1 MGNKILKKSK
11 GKWIVVSASVLATMT
26 LSTHVQAE
34 EAVNHDEVV
43 VEAVSEETV
52 VEAVGDTVVNEAEV
66 VEDNHDTTV
75 EAVSTVEE
83 SEAVQESEPAND
95 TEPTVDSETTET
107 NSEQVESTEVSVGVT
122 GDDTLPAETEE
133 VVTEET
139 TTESVK
145 AEDVQVEKTEESVV
159 RKFNTPTVS
168 PVSPTVK
175 TYQTVSGD
183 TLWKIAN
190 QYKVSVANLMDW
202 NKLTSNLIRVNQ
214 KLVVSNPTTQTTQ
227 PVDKPTTPTKPVEEK
242 PAETTKPVETKPVT
256 KTTNYTIKR
265 GDTLNRIAAQH
276 GVSVAQLRQWNNISG
291 HLIYPNQKI
300 IVNKVTTTQ
309 PVEPTKPEEKPTTP
323 TKPVETKPVTKT
335 TNYTIKR
342 GDTLNRIAAQHGVS
356 VAQLRQWN
364 NISGHLIYP
373 NQKIIVN
380 KVTTTQPVET
390 TKPEEKPTTPTKPV
404 EEKPVETKPETKTTH
419 YTIKRGD
426 TLNRIAQQYGVS
438 VAQLRQWNNISGS
451 LIHPNQKI
459 IVNKVTTTKPEE
471 KPTEPTK
478 PETKPEEKPTE
489 PTKPVENDKKDELV
503 TIPAFEQK
511 KHTVSYGDTLYEIA
525 RANNVTVNQ
534 IMTWNKLSS
543 TMIRTGQNLNVSDP
557 SKTTGSITLTRAELE
572 AKIAAENE
580 KLRIAAEAQKKAGD
594 RVVEVDADYDGTLI
608 KTYWN
613 QTGYRMPLTTVA
625 SRYGVTVAQ
634 LKQWNPLLTS
644 NYLLADQEIA
654 VSDPEAGNPAKLG
667 RATKNYLVINE
678 ASEKVTSEGVQKVLD
693 WFKARENKTFYSMT
707 DRNGPNSY
715 DCSSA
720 VYYALINA
728 GYLNRNTWI
737 GNTDSMF
744 AMEGGLLLPIP
755 ESQVRAGDIF
765 ISGYKYNSSGA
776 AGHTGV
782 AINNKEIYHS
792 TYNNKYFYDGIVRT
806 QTADRTGSSSRPL
819 YWYRLNENYRRK

>member
-256 KTTNYTIKR
+256 KTTN
-265 GDTLNRIAAQH
+265 
-276 GVSVAQLRQWNNISG
+276 
-291 HLIYPNQKI
+291 
-300 IVNKVTTTQ
+300 
-309 PVEPTKPEEKPTTP
+309 
-323 TKPVETKPVTKT
+323 
-335 TNYTIKR
+335 
-342 GDTLNRIAAQHGVS
+342 
-356 VAQLRQWN
+356 
-364 NISGHLIYP
+364 
-373 NQKIIVN
+373 
-380 KVTTTQPVET
+380 
-390 TKPEEKPTTPTKPV
+390 
-404 EEKPVETKPETKTTH
+404 
-419 YTIKRGD
+419 
-426 TLNRIAQQYGVS
+426 
-438 VAQLRQWNNISGS
+438 
-451 LIHPNQKI
+451 
-459 IVNKVTTTKPEE
+459 
-471 KPTEPTK
+471 
-478 PETKPEEKPTE
+478 
-489 PTKPVENDKKDELV
+489 
-503 TIPAFEQK
+503 
-511 KHTVSYGDTLYEIA
+511 
-525 RANNVTVNQ
+525 
-534 IMTWNKLSS
+534 
-543 TMIRTGQNLNVSDP
+543 
-557 SKTTGSITLTRAELE
+557 
-572 AKIAAENE
+572 
-580 KLRIAAEAQKKAGD
+580 
-594 RVVEVDADYDGTLI
+594 
-608 KTYWN
+608 
-613 QTGYRMPLTTVA
+613 
-625 SRYGVTVAQ
+625 
-634 LKQWNPLLTS
+634 
-644 NYLLADQEIA
+644 
-654 VSDPEAGNPAKLG
+654 
-667 RATKNYLVINE
+667 
-678 ASEKVTSEGVQKVLD
+678 
-693 WFKARENKTFYSMT
+693 
-707 DRNGPNSY
+707 
-715 DCSSA
+715 
-720 VYYALINA
+720 
-728 GYLNRNTWI
+728 
-737 GNTDSMF
+737 
-744 AMEGGLLLPIP
+744 
-755 ESQVRAGDIF
+755 
-765 ISGYKYNSSGA
+765 
-776 AGHTGV
+776 
-782 AINNKEIYHS
+782 
-792 TYNNKYFYDGIVRT
+792 
-806 QTADRTGSSSRPL
+806 
-819 YWYRLNENYRRK
+819 

>member
-11 GKWIVVSASVLATMT
+11 GKWIAVSASVLATMA
-26 LSTHVQAE
+26 LSAQVQAE
-34 EAVNHDEVV
+34 EATNYDEVV
-43 VEAVSEETV
+43 VEAVSEETNA
-52 VEAVGDTVVNEAEV
+52 EAVGDTVVNQAEV
-66 VEDNHDTTV
+66 VEDNDTTV
-75 EAVSTVEE
+75 EAVAIVEE
-83 SEAVQESEPAND
+83 SEAVQELEPAK
-95 TEPTVDSETTET
+95 EIELKVDSETTEALEST
-107 NSEQVESTEVSVGVT
+107 EANSEQVELTEVSVEVT
-122 GDDTLPAETEE
+122 GDETLPTETEE

-139 TTESVK
+139 TNESVK
-145 AEDVQVEKTEESVV
+145 AEDAQVEKTEESVV
-159 RKFNTPTVS
+159 RKLYTPTAS
-168 PVSPTVK
+168 PVSSTVK
-175 TYQTVSGD
+175 TYQIVSGD

-190 QYKVSVANLMDW
+190 QHKVSVANLMDW
-202 NKLTSNLIRVNQ
+202 NKLTSNIIRVNQ
-214 KLVVSNPTTQTTQ
+214 KLVVSKPTTQTTH
-227 PVDKPTTPTKPVEEK
+227 PVEKPTTPTKPVEEK

-309 PVEPTKPEEKPTTP
+309 PVE
-323 TKPVETKPVTKT
+323 
-335 TNYTIKR
+335 
-342 GDTLNRIAAQHGVS
+342 
-356 VAQLRQWN
+356 
-364 NISGHLIYP
+364 
-373 NQKIIVN
+373 
-380 KVTTTQPVET
+380 T
-390 TKPEEKPTTPTKPV
+390 TKPEEKPTT
-404 EEKPVETKPETKTTH
+404 
-419 YTIKRGD
+419 
-426 TLNRIAQQYGVS
+426 
-438 VAQLRQWNNISGS
+438 
-451 LIHPNQKI
+451 
-459 IVNKVTTTKPEE
+459 
-471 KPTEPTK
+471 PTK

-525 RANNVTVNQ
+525 KANNVTVNQ

-543 TMIRTGQNLNVSDP
+543 TVIRTGQNLKVSDP
-557 SKTTGSITLTRAELE
+557 SKASSSITLTRAELE

-580 KLRIAAEAQKKAGD
+580 KLRLAAEAQKKAGD

-792 TYNNKYFYDGIVRT
+792 TYNNKYFYDGIVRS
-806 QTADRTGSSSRPL
+806 QTEGRTGSSSRPL

>member
-1 MGNKILKKSK
+1 M
-11 GKWIVVSASVLATMT
+11 
-26 LSTHVQAE
+26 
-34 EAVNHDEVV
+34 
-43 VEAVSEETV
+43 
-52 VEAVGDTVVNEAEV
+52 
-66 VEDNHDTTV
+66 
-75 EAVSTVEE
+75 
-83 SEAVQESEPAND
+83 
-95 TEPTVDSETTET
+95 
-107 NSEQVESTEVSVGVT
+107 
-122 GDDTLPAETEE
+122 
-133 VVTEET
+133 
-139 TTESVK
+139 
-145 AEDVQVEKTEESVV
+145 
-159 RKFNTPTVS
+159 
-168 PVSPTVK
+168 
-175 TYQTVSGD
+175 
-183 TLWKIAN
+183 
-190 QYKVSVANLMDW
+190 
-202 NKLTSNLIRVNQ
+202 
-214 KLVVSNPTTQTTQ
+214 
-227 PVDKPTTPTKPVEEK
+227 
-242 PAETTKPVETKPVT
+242 
-256 KTTNYTIKR
+256 
-265 GDTLNRIAAQH
+265 
-276 GVSVAQLRQWNNISG
+276 SVAQLRQWNNISG

-503 TIPAFEQK
+503 TIPAFEEK

-525 RANNVTVNQ
+525 KANNVTVNQ

-543 TMIRTGQNLNVSDP
+543 TVIRTGQNLKVSDP
-557 SKTTGSITLTRAELE
+557 SKASSSITLTRAELE

-580 KLRIAAEAQKKAGD
+580 KLRLAAEAQKKAGD

-693 WFKARENKTFYSMT
+693 WFKERENKTFYSMT

-792 TYNNKYFYDGIVRT
+792 TYNNKYFYDGIVRS
-806 QTADRTGSSSRPL
+806 QTEGRTGSSSRPL
-819 YWYRLNENYRRK
+819 YWYRLNENYRQK

>member
-1 MGNKILKKSK
+1 MLRNCNIVNDHKYLEYAKMMVYIVLLLVFILGGIIKMGNKILKKSK
-11 GKWIVVSASVLATMT
+11 GRWIAVSASVLATMA

-52 VEAVGDTVVNEAEV
+52 VEAVGDTVVNQTEV
-66 VEDNHDTTV
+66 VEDNVTTV
-75 EAVSTVEE
+75 EAVAIVED
-83 SEAVQESEPAND
+83 SEAVQELEPAKE
-95 TEPTVDSETTET
+95 TELKVDSETTEALEST
-107 NSEQVESTEVSVGVT
+107 EANSEQVESTEVSVEVT
-122 GDDTLPAETEE
+122 GDETLPAETEE

-159 RKFNTPTVS
+159 HKFNTPTVS

-214 KLVVSNPTTQTTQ
+214 KLVVSNPTTQ

-242 PAETTKPVETKPVT
+242 PAETTKPVEPKPVT

-265 GDTLNRIAAQH
+265 GDTLNKIAAQH

-309 PVEPTKPEEKPTTP
+309 PEEKPTTP
-323 TKPVETKPVTKT
+323 TKPE
-335 TNYTIKR
+335 
-342 GDTLNRIAAQHGVS
+342 
-356 VAQLRQWN
+356 
-364 NISGHLIYP
+364 
-373 NQKIIVN
+373 
-380 KVTTTQPVET
+380 
-390 TKPEEKPTTPTKPV
+390 
-404 EEKPVETKPETKTTH
+404 
-419 YTIKRGD
+419 
-426 TLNRIAQQYGVS
+426 
-438 VAQLRQWNNISGS
+438 
-451 LIHPNQKI
+451 
-459 IVNKVTTTKPEE
+459 TKPEE

-489 PTKPVENDKKDELV
+489 PTKPVEDDKKDELV
-503 TIPAFEQK
+503 TIPAFDQK

-525 RANNVTVNQ
+525 KANNVTVNQ
-534 IMTWNKLSS
+534 IMTWDKLSS
-543 TMIRTGQNLNVSDP
+543 TVISTGQNLKVSDP
-557 SKTTGSITLTRAELE
+557 SKASSSITITRAELE

-580 KLRIAAEAQKKAGD
+580 KLRLAAEAQKKAGD

-678 ASEKVTSEGVQKVLD
+678 ASEKVTSEGVQKTLD

-776 AGHTGV
+776 GGHTGV

-792 TYNNKYFYDGIVRT
+792 TYNNKYFYDGIVRS

>member
-11 GKWIVVSASVLATMT
+11 GKWIAVSASVLATMA
-26 LSTHVQAE
+26 LSAQVQAE
-34 EAVNHDEVV
+34 EATNYDEVV
-43 VEAVSEETV
+43 VEAVSEEANA
-52 VEAVGDTVVNEAEV
+52 EAGGDTVVNEAEV
-66 VEDNHDTTV
+66 VEDNDTTV

-83 SEAVQESEPAND
+83 SEAVQESEPAKE
-95 TEPTVDSETTET
+95 TESVVDSETTEA
-107 NSEQVESTEVSVGVT
+107 NSEQVETTEVPAEAT
-122 GDDTLPAETEE
+122 GDETLPAETEE
-133 VVTEET
+133 VVVTEET
-139 TTESVK
+139 TNESVK

-159 RKFNTPTVS
+159 RKLYTPTAS

-175 TYQTVSGD
+175 TYQIVSGD

-190 QYKVSVANLMDW
+190 QHKVSVANLMDW
-202 NKLTSNLIRVNQ
+202 NKLTSNIIRVNQ
-214 KLVVSNPTTQTTQ
+214 KLVVSKPTTQTTH
-227 PVDKPTTPTKPVEEK
+227 PVEKPTTPTKPVEEK

-309 PVEPTKPEEKPTTP
+309 PVETTKPDEKPTTP
-323 TKPVETKPVTKT
+323 TKPVETKPETKT

-390 TKPEEKPTTPTKPV
+390 TKPEEKPTTPTKP
-404 EEKPVETKPETKTTH
+404 
-419 YTIKRGD
+419 
-426 TLNRIAQQYGVS
+426 
-438 VAQLRQWNNISGS
+438 
-451 LIHPNQKI
+451 
-459 IVNKVTTTKPEE
+459 
-471 KPTEPTK
+471 
-478 PETKPEEKPTE
+478 ETKPEEKPTE

-503 TIPAFEQK
+503 TIPAFEEK

-525 RANNVTVNQ
+525 KANNVTVNQ

-543 TMIRTGQNLNVSDP
+543 TVIRTGQNLKVSDP
-557 SKTTGSITLTRAELE
+557 SKASSSMTLTRAELE

-580 KLRIAAEAQKKAGD
+580 KLRLAAEAQKKAGD

-613 QTGYRMPLTTVA
+613 QTGYRMPLITVA

-678 ASEKVTSEGVQKVLD
+678 ASEKVTSEGVKKVLD

-792 TYNNKYFYDGIVRT
+792 TYNNKYFYDGIVRS
-806 QTADRTGSSSRPL
+806 QTAGRTGSSSRPL

>member
-1 MGNKILKKSK
+1 
-11 GKWIVVSASVLATMT
+11 
-26 LSTHVQAE
+26 E
-34 EAVNHDEVV
+34 E
-43 VEAVSEETV
+43 
-52 VEAVGDTVVNEAEV
+52 
-66 VEDNHDTTV
+66 
-75 EAVSTVEE
+75 
-83 SEAVQESEPAND
+83 
-95 TEPTVDSETTET
+95 
-107 NSEQVESTEVSVGVT
+107 
-122 GDDTLPAETEE
+122 
-133 VVTEET
+133 
-139 TTESVK
+139 
-145 AEDVQVEKTEESVV
+145 
-159 RKFNTPTVS
+159 
-168 PVSPTVK
+168 
-175 TYQTVSGD
+175 
-183 TLWKIAN
+183 
-190 QYKVSVANLMDW
+190 
-202 NKLTSNLIRVNQ
+202 
-214 KLVVSNPTTQTTQ
+214 
-227 PVDKPTTPTKPVEEK
+227 KPTTPTKPETKPEEK
-242 PAETTKPVETKPVT
+242 PTTPTKPETKPEEKPVETKPVT
-256 KTTNYTIKR
+256 TTTKYTIKS

-309 PVEPTKPEEKPTTP
+309 PEEKPTTP
-323 TKPVETKPVTKT
+323 TKPE
-335 TNYTIKR
+335 
-342 GDTLNRIAAQHGVS
+342 
-356 VAQLRQWN
+356 
-364 NISGHLIYP
+364 
-373 NQKIIVN
+373 
-380 KVTTTQPVET
+380 
-390 TKPEEKPTTPTKPV
+390 
-404 EEKPVETKPETKTTH
+404 
-419 YTIKRGD
+419 
-426 TLNRIAQQYGVS
+426 
-438 VAQLRQWNNISGS
+438 
-451 LIHPNQKI
+451 
-459 IVNKVTTTKPEE
+459 TKPEE

-489 PTKPVENDKKDELV
+489 PTKPVEDDKKDELV
-503 TIPAFEQK
+503 TIPAFDQK

-525 RANNVTVNQ
+525 KANNVTVNQ

-543 TMIRTGQNLNVSDP
+543 TVISTGQNLKVSDP
-557 SKTTGSITLTRAELE
+557 SKASSSITITRAELE

-580 KLRIAAEAQKKAGD
+580 KLRLAAEAQKKAGD
-594 RVVEVDADYDGTLI
+594 RVVEVDADYDGALI

-678 ASEKVTSEGVQKVLD
+678 ASEKVTSEGVQKTLD

-776 AGHTGV
+776 GGHTGV

-792 TYNNKYFYDGIVRT
+792 TYNNKYFYDGIVRS